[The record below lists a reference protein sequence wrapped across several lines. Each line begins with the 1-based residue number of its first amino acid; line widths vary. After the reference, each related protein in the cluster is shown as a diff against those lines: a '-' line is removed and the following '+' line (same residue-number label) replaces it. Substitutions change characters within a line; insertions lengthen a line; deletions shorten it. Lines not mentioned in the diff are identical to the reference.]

1 MHIARPHFLDIWIEK
16 ATAYVEGGMAL
27 YRLFM
32 FTDMHY
38 VDTTPI
44 SQSEQEQMRWE
55 GPCTLTRHWRHCDAF
70 MRKKRIGHG
79 S

>member
-1 MHIARPHFLDIWIEK
+1 MHIARPHFLDIWIKK
-16 ATAYVEGGMAL
+16 ATANVSGLKKATANVEGGMAL

-44 SQSEQEQMRWE
+44 S
-55 GPCTLTRHWRHCDAF
+55 
-70 MRKKRIGHG
+70 
-79 S
+79 